1 MFCVVDAFLQQHLL
15 CETPQRDRIIPMMHL
30 LMDDATR
37 ACHVQDA
44 LHAFSRRFQGAL
56 AALTLGLRRVLR

>member
-1 MFCVVDAFLQQHLL
+1 VVDSFLQQHSL

-44 LHAFSRRFQGAL
+44 LHTFSRRFQSAL
-56 AALTLGLRRVLR
+56 AALTLTLTFRAVYR